1 MVNYFASVTYFA
13 AIYEFTVFTLSVEF
27 VLGVF
32 IDAVVFDGFLCFLIL
47 WFFRILCAV
56 DR

>member
-47 WFFRILCAV
+47 WFFRIPCAV